1 MEQSLFSN
9 SASWASTRSKCISC
23 VLVFAFFAGS
33 GAEPSRALDAPPT
46 RRAGEDQGPA
56 TLGLPAEVAT
66 KHTIALSGETLT
78 FTARAGAVRLSDAQS
93 GQPSVDVAFVSY
105 ERSDT
110 DPLTRPL
117 AFVFNG
123 GPGAASAWLGLGAL
137 SPWRLRVENNA
148 FSPSTPPIVIDNAE
162 SWLPF
167 ADLVFVDP
175 PGTGYS
181 KFLNDTEELKKH
193 FYSVR
198 GDAEALAVVVRKWL
212 TTHRRLASPKY
223 LVGESYGGFR
233 VLKLASALRERENV
247 GVEGLVLVSPVLDF
261 SWRVGSRNLLT
272 FAAYLPSFAAVAR
285 GAKDRQDLADVEAYA
300 AGEYVGDLVKGVKD
314 AAALSRLS
322 TKVAGFTGLD
332 RQVVARLAGR
342 VDANT
347 FARERLRD
355 AGQILSA
362 YDGEIAGFDPSPFD
376 RERDWA
382 DPELDSLRAPL
393 GAAMTGVVTEKLQW
407 PIGDARYEILND
419 QVAHHWDFERGG
431 RANAEAVSDL
441 RQELALDPR
450 LKVLVVHGLTD
461 LVTPYFA
468 TKLLLDQLPDYG
480 DASRVKLITLRGGHM
495 AYLRE
500 DSRKL
505 LRDAVRM
512 SIEGK

>member
-1 MEQSLFSN
+1 LAFALFAVA
-9 SASWASTRSKCISC
+9 SAAP
-23 VLVFAFFAGS
+23 G
-33 GAEPSRALDAPPT
+33 RALDVSST
-46 RRAGEDQGPA
+46 RKSSEDQGVA
-56 TLGLPAEVAT
+56 TLGLPAEIVT
-66 KHTIALSGETLT
+66 KHTISLSGETLA
-78 FTARAGAVRLSDAQS
+78 FTARAGAARLSDAQS
-93 GQPSVDVAFVSY
+93 GQPRADVAFVSY

-110 DPLTRPL
+110 DPLTRPV

-137 SPWRLRVENNA
+137 SPWRLRVENDA

-167 ADLVFVDP
+167 VDLVFIDP
-175 PGTGYS
+175 PGAGYS
-181 KFLNDTEELKKH
+181 KFLNDSEELKKH
-193 FYSVR
+193 FFSVQ

-247 GVEGLVLVSPVLDF
+247 GVDGLVLVSPVLDF
-261 SWRVGSRNLLT
+261 SWLAGSRNLLS

-300 AGEYVGDLVKGVKD
+300 AGEYVVDLVTGMKD
-314 AAALSRLS
+314 AGVLARLN

-332 RQVVARLAGR
+332 RQLVARLAGR
-342 VDANT
+342 IDVKT
-347 FARERLRD
+347 FARERPRD
-355 AGQILSA
+355 EEKILSA
-362 YDGEIAGFDPSPFD
+362 YDGEIEGFDPSPFA
-376 RERDWA
+376 RESDWA
-382 DPELDSLRAPL
+382 DPVLDSLRAPL
-393 GAAMTGVVTEKLQW
+393 GAAMTSVVAERLQW
-407 PIGDARYEILND
+407 PVGDARYEILND

-431 RANAEAVSDL
+431 RSGAEAVSDL
-441 RQELALDPR
+441 SQALALDPR
-450 LKVLVVHGLTD
+450 LKVLVVHGLSD

-468 TKLLLDQLPDYG
+468 TKLLLDQVPDYG
-480 DASRVKLITLRGGHM
+480 DGSRVKLITLRGGHM

-500 DSRKL
+500 DSRKR
-505 LRDAVRM
+505 LRDAARK